1 MASLLRI
8 VPPVPVLRVEL
19 LASGWAR
26 RRLDRA
32 IARGDLRYVLPGVLL
47 RSDVPLD
54 LAKRARAAALVLPD
68 GTVLA
73 RRTAAWLM
81 GIDVLPPGGH
91 VEMPPVDTVVAAGR
105 SHTRRDGMAGGSA
118 SLPPVDVQLLEG
130 IPVTTPLRTALDLGR
145 LSRREEALVA
155 LDAFTHAGLVDVDE
169 LRQPRTASRW
179 SINGVSGSSASS
191 PSTPNPS
198 PSRLA
203 RAGRD

>member
-1 MASLLRI
+1 MASLLCV
-8 VPPVPVLRVEL
+8 VPPVPVLRVQL

-91 VEMPPVDTVVAAGR
+91 LEMPPVDTVVAAAGAILGV
-105 SHTRRDGMAGGSA
+105 TGWPGARRA
-118 SLPPVDVQLLEG
+118 
-130 IPVTTPLRTALDLGR
+130 
-145 LSRREEALVA
+145 SRRW
-155 LDAFTHAGLVDVDE
+155 TY
-169 LRQPRTASRW
+169 SC
-179 SINGVSGSSASS
+179 SSAY
-191 PSTPNPS
+191 
-198 PSRLA
+198 R
-203 RAGRD
+203 